1 VEKWKS
7 GRSGGAKAPGVQD
20 DIDALFQ
27 LPLTEFTAARNALSA
42 RLKKAGETD
51 EAARVKA
58 MPKPSVPAWAVN
70 QLYLKHR
77 ILFDRLL
84 DAGEKFR
91 KAQTA
96 QLAGKSADI
105 RTPLET
111 RRAALSELTA
121 HAARLL
127 ADAGSAAA
135 PDTMRR
141 VTTTLEA
148 LSTYAGL
155 PDTPEP
161 GRLTDDVQPPG
172 FEALAALV
180 PRVDRSGRTGG
191 PTRIIPFEQKTRRK
205 TPKKAAG
212 PEDEKAL
219 AAERKAQLAIAK
231 AAVQEA
237 ERALRDA
244 RRTAQGAEED
254 LKKAA
259 ARSKEAD
266 SVKQR
271 AEQQLERAAAD
282 ADDARRNARAVAAK
296 AEEAAQDVEDAERAL
311 GKAQQAVQEL
321 D

>member
-1 VEKWKS
+1 VDKLKS
-7 GRSGGAKAPGVQD
+7 GRSGKAEGVQD

-27 LPLTEFTAARNALSA
+27 LPLTEFTAARNALAA
-42 RLKKAGETD
+42 RLKKAGD
-51 EAARVKA
+51 PEAAERVKA
-58 MPKPSVPAWAVN
+58 LAKPSVPAWAVN

-77 ILFDRLL
+77 IVFDRLL

-96 QLAGKSADI
+96 QLGGKSADI
-105 RTPLET
+105 RAPLES
-111 RRAALSELTA
+111 RRAALSELTTRA
-121 HAARLL
+121 SKLL
-127 ADAGSAAA
+127 TEAGSAAA

-155 PDTPEP
+155 PGTPEP

-180 PRVDRSGRTGG
+180 PRVDHSGRGTG
-191 PTRIIPFEQKTRRK
+191 PTRIIPFEQKTPRK
-205 TPKKAAG
+205 ATRKPAS
-212 PEDEKAL
+212 PQDEKARE
-219 AAERKAQLAIAK
+219 AERREQLATAK
-231 AAVQEA
+231 AAVQDA
-237 ERALRDA
+237 ERTLRDA
-244 RRTAQGAEED
+244 RRAAQRAEED

-259 ARSKEAD
+259 AKSKEAD
-266 SVKQR
+266 AGKQH
-271 AEQQLERAAAD
+271 AEQQLERATTA

-296 AEEAAQDVEDAERAL
+296 AEEAAQEVEDAERVLA
-311 GKAQQAVQEL
+311 KAQQAVKEL

>member
-1 VEKWKS
+1 MEKLKS
-7 GRSGGAKAPGVQD
+7 GRSGKVEGVDD

-27 LPLTEFTAARNALSA
+27 LPLTEVTAARNALA
-42 RLKKAGETD
+42 TRLKKAGHP
-51 EAARVKA
+51 EAAERVKGLT
-58 MPKPSVPAWAVN
+58 KPSVPAWAVN

-77 ILFDRLL
+77 IAFNRLL

-96 QLAGKSADI
+96 QLGGKSADF
-105 RTPLET
+105 RAPLES
-111 RRAALSELTA
+111 RRAALSELTT
-121 HAARLL
+121 HAATLL
-127 ADAGSAAA
+127 TEAGSAAA

-155 PDTPEP
+155 PGTPEP

-180 PRVDRSGRTGG
+180 PRVDHAGRATG
-191 PTRIIPFEQKTRRK
+191 PTRVIPFEQKAPR
-205 TPKKAAG
+205 KAARK
-212 PEDEKAL
+212 PASPQDEKAREE
-219 AAERKAQLAIAK
+219 ERKEQRAAAK
-231 AAVQEA
+231 AAVQDA
-237 ERALRDA
+237 ERTLRDA
-244 RRTAQGAEED
+244 RKSAQRAEEE

-259 ARSKEAD
+259 AKSKEAD
-266 SVKQR
+266 AGKQR
-271 AEQQLERAAAD
+271 AEQQLERATAD

-296 AEEAAQDVEDAERAL
+296 AEEAAQEVEDAERAL
-311 GKAQQAVQEL
+311 EKAQQVVKGL